1 MKISFNDIKMP
12 RTMYIATSY
21 IGVGSIATAYP
32 SKFFKPTCSQIHDIV
47 IMYITSVKK
56 VAIACHV
63 HYMHAFMYLITTI
76 LLATC
81 DISFFP

>member
-1 MKISFNDIKMP
+1 
-12 RTMYIATSY
+12 MYIATSY

-32 SKFFKPTCSQIHDIV
+32 SKFFKPTCSQIHDVV

-63 HYMHAFMYLITTI
+63 HYMLNKNT
-76 LLATC
+76 
-81 DISFFP
+81 